1 MLNGID
7 CKWKYLIPSCIGTF
21 LSSWN
26 FVWGWSITTH
36 PHLCWFFMACP
47 YQFYIHHFFVTV
59 NKKLEHR
66 WQEKLILKILKLN
79 LQISRGVVI
88 RNCKKGLT
96 TNHICLQSHFPI
108 ITSKITRGMYILTR
122 CVNWKNNRKR
132 IRYLV
137 DK

>member
-1 MLNGID
+1 MIVNENIWFLRVSEPFCQVETLCGDDPSLLTHI
-7 CKWKYLIPSCIGTF
+7 YLE
-21 LSSWN
+21 
-26 FVWGWSITTH
+26 
-36 PHLCWFFMACP
+36 FFMACP

-66 WQEKLILKILKLN
+66 WQEKLILKTLKLN

-96 TNHICLQSHFPI
+96 TNHICLQSHFTI